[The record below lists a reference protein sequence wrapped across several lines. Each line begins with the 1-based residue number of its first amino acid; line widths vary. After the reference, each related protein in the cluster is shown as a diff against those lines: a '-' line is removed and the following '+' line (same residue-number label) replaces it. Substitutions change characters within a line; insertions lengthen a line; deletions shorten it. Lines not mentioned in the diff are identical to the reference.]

1 MSAAG
6 DRREIVIIGGGIIG
20 CCSAYYLT
28 RHPSFDPSR
37 HKITLL
43 EASDIAG
50 GASGKAGG
58 LLAQWAYPSNIVDLS
73 FALHAELAKEHDGKN
88 RWGYRETNC
97 GQVVV
102 KGRAMTEKTEKKEG
116 GESLQKR
123 STAAISKLKSAKI
136 PQDLDWIQ
144 PDLLRAYESMS
155 GPGETAQVHPYLF
168 TSSMAKL
175 AQEKGAEIILGHV
188 TNISRPDGVVE
199 SVTYTDKESGE
210 SRTVPATDVIVAAGP
225 WTQAV
230 LPEAPISG
238 MRAHS
243 VVIKPTRPVS
253 AYALFTNIEIPANF
267 NPAKKSRPTV
277 AAPEIYAR
285 PDDTVYACGEGDKE
299 VPLPKTS
306 AEVEVDPERIQDIID
321 QVGSVSDE
329 LRDGEV
335 TIRQACY
342 LPNCTGPGGP
352 LIGLTHDKGLY
363 LASGHTCWGIQ
374 NGPGTG
380 KVISEFVFD
389 GQAKSAKI
397 GSLDPRNQLISVLVA
412 GLLYAIGIFASQDPN
427 DVSILIKEA
436 ARANNE
442 SLLWG
447 PYKPNLYFGVR
458 PRIANSLA
466 AGLMWAKVDDYATAQ
481 QNFRHTCEQN
491 EGMAGYGWDEYDIR
505 KGGRQTI
512 HDAGNTLDLTID
524 FVKVPGGQHG
534 GSWGFRVKGTPRE
547 DGSPDQPTSMVFYTT
562 LEGLGQLAVDP
573 NTVSED
579 APLDGDVK
587 FTGYTSELGD
597 FSIDVTDGPDSNEYY
612 THDHRSQEDKP
623 LGHGI
628 VSSGMMPQEHLWQAK
643 GILFSQM
650 KTEVESVINELG
662 TENPPPPAQ
671 LFTIKHAP
679 GGGNVHLV
687 QKVFTGAFEF
697 DVLFSSGSSPEPM
710 TSEKLTKQLEA
721 STMSFS
727 ERFNQVLAPQAP
739 FDSSKYSKFSKA
751 MLSNLIGGIGFFHGD
766 DVIDRSAHPAYEEEN
781 EGFWEETAEARAAA
795 KPVIGSPKDLFTC
808 VPSRPF
814 FPRGFLWDEGFHLM
828 PVMEYDS
835 DLALEIIKSWFHL
848 MDEDGWIAR
857 EQILGM
863 EARSKVPPEFTV
875 QYPHYANPPTLFM
888 ALEAFM
894 DKAKS
899 NKSTQFESLDSHDVA
914 ESLRTATLRSPEV
927 SGAYLRSFYPLMKRH
942 YFWYRNTQRGD
953 IKSYDREA
961 FSTKEGYRWR
971 GRSVQHILTSGIDD
985 YPRAQPPHPGEL
997 HVDLI
1002 SWMGMMSRTMR
1013 RIAEYLGE
1021 EEDMEEFAYYETAIT
1036 RNIDDLHWSEKE
1048 QTFCDATIDEFEES
1062 VHVCH
1067 KGYISLFPFL
1077 TGLLGPDS
1085 PHLKPVLDLINDPE
1099 ELWSDYGIRSLSKKD
1114 EFYGTDENYWR
1125 SPVWININYLV
1136 LKNLYDIA
1144 IVPGSHQEQAR
1155 EMYSKL
1161 RKNLVENVYR
1171 EWKETGFAWEQYNP
1185 DTGKGQRT
1193 QHFTGWTSMVVNM
1206 MSMPDLTEGASTGH
1220 DEL

>member
-1 MSAAG
+1 MM
-6 DRREIVIIGGGIIG
+6 
-20 CCSAYYLT
+20 
-28 RHPSFDPSR
+28 H
-37 HKITLL
+37 H
-43 EASDIAG
+43 
-50 GASGKAGG
+50 
-58 LLAQWAYPSNIVDLS
+58 
-73 FALHAELAKEHDGKN
+73 
-88 RWGYRETNC
+88 
-97 GQVVV
+97 
-102 KGRAMTEKTEKKEG
+102 
-116 GESLQKR
+116 
-123 STAAISKLKSAKI
+123 
-136 PQDLDWIQ
+136 
-144 PDLLRAYESMS
+144 LR
-155 GPGETAQVHPYLF
+155 
-168 TSSMAKL
+168 
-175 AQEKGAEIILGHV
+175 
-188 TNISRPDGVVE
+188 
-199 SVTYTDKESGE
+199 
-210 SRTVPATDVIVAAGP
+210 
-225 WTQAV
+225 
-230 LPEAPISG
+230 
-238 MRAHS
+238 
-243 VVIKPTRPVS
+243 
-253 AYALFTNIEIPANF
+253 
-267 NPAKKSRPTV
+267 
-277 AAPEIYAR
+277 
-285 PDDTVYACGEGDKE
+285 
-299 VPLPKTS
+299 
-306 AEVEVDPERIQDIID
+306 
-321 QVGSVSDE
+321 
-329 LRDGEV
+329 
-335 TIRQACY
+335 
-342 LPNCTGPGGP
+342 
-352 LIGLTHDKGLY
+352 
-363 LASGHTCWGIQ
+363 
-374 NGPGTG
+374 
-380 KVISEFVFD
+380 
-389 GQAKSAKI
+389 
-397 GSLDPRNQLISVLVA
+397 ISVLLTS
-412 GLLYAIGIFASQDPN
+412 LLYAIGIFASQDPY
-427 DVSILIKEA
+427 DASILIKEA

-458 PRIANSLA
+458 PRIANSLS
-466 AGLMWAKVDDYATAQ
+466 AGLMWAKVDDFATAQ

-491 EGMAGYGWDEYDIR
+491 EGMAGYGWDEYDVR
-505 KGGRQTI
+505 KGGHQTI

-524 FVKVPGGQHG
+524 FIKVPGGQHG

-547 DGSPDQPTSMVFYTT
+547 DGSPDQPISMIFYTT
-562 LEGLGQLAVDP
+562 LEGLGQLGVDP
-573 NTVSED
+573 KTVSED
-579 APLDGDVK
+579 APVEGDVR
-587 FTGYTSELGD
+587 FTGYSSELGD
-597 FSIDVTDGPDSNEYY
+597 FSIDVTDGPDSNEYFK
-612 THDHRSQEDKP
+612 HDHPSYDEKP

-628 VSSGMMPQEHLWQAK
+628 VSSAMMAQQQLWQAK
-643 GILFSQM
+643 GILFTQM
-650 KTEVESVINELG
+650 KGEVDNTIKEFG
-662 TENPPPPAQ
+662 TDDPPPPAQ

-679 GGGNVHLV
+679 GDGNVHIV

-697 DVLFSSGSSPEPM
+697 DVLFSSGSAPKPM
-710 TSEKLTKQLEA
+710 TSETLTKELEA
-721 STMSFS
+721 SSLSFS
-727 ERFNQVLAPQAP
+727 ERFKQVLAPQAP
-739 FDSSKYSKFSKA
+739 FDSTKYLEFSKA

-766 DVIDRSAHPAYEEEN
+766 DVVDRSASPAYEEEN

-888 ALEAFM
+888 ALEAFV

-899 NKSTQFESLDSHDVA
+899 NKSTQFESLDNNDVA
-914 ESLRTATLRSPEV
+914 ESLRTATLRNPEL
-927 SGAYLRSFYPLMKRH
+927 SEAYLRSFYPLMKRH

-1002 SWMGMMSRTMR
+1002 SWMGMMSRAMR
-1013 RIAEYLGE
+1013 RIAQYLGE
-1021 EEDMEEFAYYETAIT
+1021 EEDMEEFAYYETAIM

-1085 PHLKPVLDLINDPE
+1085 PRLKPVLDLINDPE

-1114 EFYGTDENYWR
+1114 EYYGTEENYWR
-1125 SPVWININYLV
+1125 SPVWMNINYLV
-1136 LKNLYDIA
+1136 LKNLYDTA
-1144 IVPGSHQEQAR
+1144 IVPGPHQEQAR

-1161 RKNLVENVYR
+1161 RKNLVENVFR
-1171 EWKETGFAWEQYNP
+1171 EWKKTGFAWEQYNP
-1185 DTGKGQRT
+1185 DSGNGQRT

-1206 MSMPDLTEGASTGH
+1206 MSMPDLPKGASTGH